1 MATKD
6 FIDYSPTS
14 GSNNGSINVTAAKNP
29 QLKPRYSAISV
40 AGGWGE

>member
-40 AGGWGE
+40 AGGGGE